1 MSNSFT
7 MPAEAGTPYIDRIPE
22 AHGTSHASLRNKVVL
37 ITGIGQA
44 GNPTMWGNGAAT
56 ARIFA
61 ANGAKVFGCD
71 LRLDAAE
78 RTRDRIGEEGGVC
91 DVAAADVTDKAQV
104 TDLVKY
110 VFEKY
115 GRIDVLV
122 NNVGMSEKGG
132 PGDMDEDVW
141 DKQVDVNL
149 KSVYLVSRAV
159 IPVMEKQ
166 GKGSIVNV
174 ASIAGLRYIGK
185 PQIGYAATKA
195 AVIQYTRASGVIL
208 ADKGIRMN
216 VVVPGLINSPMV
228 SVLADKYAGG
238 DYEGFK
244 KTRDA
249 QVPMG
254 RMGTCFDVANGVA
267 FLASD
272 SANYITGTELL
283 VDGAI
288 TASTGRT

>member
-1 MSNSFT
+1 
-7 MPAEAGTPYIDRIPE
+7 
-22 AHGTSHASLRNKVVL
+22 
-37 ITGIGQA
+37 
-44 GNPTMWGNGAAT
+44 MWGNGAAT

-71 LRLDAAE
+71 LRLEAAE
-78 RTRDRIGEEGGVC
+78 RTRDRIREEGGVC
-91 DVAAADVTDKAQV
+91 DVAECDVTNRAQV
-104 TDLVKY
+104 EDLVKF
-110 VFEKY
+110 VSKKH

-132 PGDMDEDVW
+132 PGDMEEDMW
-141 DKQVDVNL
+141 DRQVDVNL
-149 KSVYLVSRAV
+149 KSVYLVSKAV
-159 IPVMEKQ
+159 IPIMEKQ

-185 PQIGYAATKA
+185 PQIGYSATKA
-195 AVIQYTRASGVIL
+195 AIIQYTKASGVIL
-208 ADKGIRMN
+208 ADRGIRMN
-216 VVVPGLINSPMV
+216 VVIPGLINSPLV
-228 SVLADKYAGG
+228 SVLADKYANG

-254 RMGTCFDVANGVA
+254 KMGSSFDVANGVA
-267 FLASD
+267 FLASNA
-272 SANYITGTELL
+272 ANYMTGAELL
-283 VDGAI
+283 IDGAI